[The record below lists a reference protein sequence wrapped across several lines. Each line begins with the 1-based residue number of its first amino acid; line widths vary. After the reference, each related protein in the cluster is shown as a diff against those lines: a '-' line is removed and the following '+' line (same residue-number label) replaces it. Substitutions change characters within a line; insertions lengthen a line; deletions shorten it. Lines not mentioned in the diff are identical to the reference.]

1 MSKISKPLITGI
13 KPDKSWALFLDR
25 DGVINIEKQNDY
37 IHHWDEFKFY
47 DGVVDAIAELSLVF
61 GKTIIVTNQKGV
73 GKGVTKLENV
83 KSIHDNLL
91 QSVLAAGGKID
102 AVFFCPDVENDSP
115 NRKPNTGMAIQA
127 RDMFPQ
133 IDFEKSLMVGNNL
146 SDMEFGR
153 NAGMKTAFVRTTQ
166 PTLKLPKGMADIDV
180 RDLPALLRFF
190 VQKDHS
196 YVLDQSVVS

>member
-1 MSKISKPLITGI
+1 MKTIIQ
-13 KPDKSWALFLDR
+13 PDKTWTLFLDR
-25 DGVINIEKQNDY
+25 DGVINIEKVDDY

-83 KSIHDNLL
+83 HTIHDNLL

-102 AVFFCPDVENDSP
+102 TVFFCPDTDSDSP
-115 NRKPNTGMAIQA
+115 NRKPNPGMAFQA
-127 RDMFPQ
+127 KALYPN
-133 IDFEKSLMVGNNL
+133 INFEKSLMVGNNL
-146 SDMEFGR
+146 SDMQFGR

-166 PTLKLPKGMADIDV
+166 PDLSLPAGMADIDV
-180 RDLPALLRFF
+180 ADLPALLRLIL
-190 VQKDHS
+190 KRE
-196 YVLDQSVVS
+196 QSMVSS